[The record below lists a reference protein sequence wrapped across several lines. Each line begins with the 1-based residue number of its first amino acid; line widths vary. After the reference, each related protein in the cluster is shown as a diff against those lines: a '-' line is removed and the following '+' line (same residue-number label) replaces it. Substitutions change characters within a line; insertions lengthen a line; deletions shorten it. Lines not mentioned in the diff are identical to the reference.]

1 VQVACILAVKV
12 ADPPWQTGGTE
23 SMLRQPGCPKE
34 LKNRKERID
43 KKSRCIFITRVLG
56 EKYNA
61 YIEIR
66 DTKINVRLHILTNVL
81 QS

>member
-1 VQVACILAVKV
+1 MPLKSQI
-12 ADPPWQTGGTE
+12 PPGKPGGTE

-66 DTKINVRLHILTNVL
+66 DTKINVRLHILTNDL